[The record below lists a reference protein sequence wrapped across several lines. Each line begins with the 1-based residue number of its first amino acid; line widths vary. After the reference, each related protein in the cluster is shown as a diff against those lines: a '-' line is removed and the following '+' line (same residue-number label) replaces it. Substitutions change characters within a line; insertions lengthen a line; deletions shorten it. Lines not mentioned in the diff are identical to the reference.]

1 MILNIISIK
10 MDTRESMNNRF
21 RKGRGCFYCEECGK
35 LTRDVGNGV
44 PYCQS
49 CVNKMEQENLEENE
63 EV

>member
-1 MILNIISIK
+1 
-10 MDTRESMNNRF
+10 MNNRF